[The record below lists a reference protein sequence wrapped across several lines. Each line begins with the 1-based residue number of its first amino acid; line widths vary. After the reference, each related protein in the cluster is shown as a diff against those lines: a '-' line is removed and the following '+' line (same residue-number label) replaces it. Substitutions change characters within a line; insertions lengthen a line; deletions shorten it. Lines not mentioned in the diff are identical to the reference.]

1 MSDTQATVVPR
12 GTGSRTGKLAAAAG
26 PMLSM
31 IFVLRKSRDLDRHP
45 DLHGKV
51 VQAFEDFRRHARDG
65 GVPAG
70 DLDDASYAL
79 AATLDETMLL
89 ANWAGR
95 DQWQADSMA
104 RRYCNNE
111 FVGLGFYD
119 KLAQVRRSVPARAE
133 TLEIFYYC
141 LVAGFQGKLVESPK
155 ELADLTDQLARELA
169 SADSTV
175 SPPHTR
181 RWGVSSRS
189 AASLAGG
196 RGDVRRTAL
205 LRLVPDLEPARPAR
219 GPHRRHLAGLSLLR
233 SR

>member
-175 SPPHTR
+175 SPTAYQK
-181 RWGVSSRS
+181 V
-189 AASLAGG
+189 G
-196 RGDVRRTAL
+196 R
-205 LRLVPDLEPARPAR
+205 LEPL
-219 GPHRRHLAGLSLLR
+219 RRFPWLAVVVTCVALPFFVWFLTWSLLDR
-233 SR
+233 RAAHIVDTLRAYHF

>member
-1 MSDTQATVVPR
+1 MSDSAATVVPHAKER
-12 GTGSRTGKLAAAAG
+12 GGKIAAAAG
-26 PMLSM
+26 PLLSM

-51 VQAFEDFRRHARDG
+51 VQAFEDFRRQARDA
-65 GVPAG
+65 GVSG
-70 DLDDASYAL
+70 SDLDDVSYAL

-89 ANWAGR
+89 ASWSGR

-119 KLAQVRRSVPARAE
+119 KLAQVRRAGPSRRD

-155 ELADLTDQLARELA
+155 ELSDLIDQLAREI
-169 SADSTV
+169 SSHESTV
-175 SPPHTR
+175 SPNAYQK
-181 RWGVSSRS
+181 V
-189 AASLAGG
+189 G
-196 RGDVRRTAL
+196 R
-205 LRLVPDLEPARPAR
+205 LEPL
-219 GPHRRHLAGLSLLR
+219 RRFPWLAVVITCAALPFFVWLFTWSLLDR
-233 SR
+233 RAERIVETLRNYHF

>member
-1 MSDTQATVVPR
+1 MTDSTVVPQMK
-12 GTGSRTGKLAAAAG
+12 GAEGKLAAAAG
-26 PMLSM
+26 PILSM

-51 VQAFEDFRRHARDG
+51 VQSFEDFRRQARDA
-65 GVPAG
+65 GVSPT

-89 ANWAGR
+89 ANWSGR

-119 KLAQVRRSVPARAE
+119 KLAQVRRSGPARRD
-133 TLEIFYYC
+133 TLEVFYYC

-155 ELADLTDQLARELA
+155 EHADLIDQLAREI
-169 SADSTV
+169 SSGETTV
-175 SPPHTR
+175 SPNAYQK
-181 RWGVSSRS
+181 V
-189 AASLAGG
+189 G
-196 RGDVRRTAL
+196 R
-205 LRLVPDLEPARPAR
+205 LEPLQRFPWLAVVITCAALPFFVWLVTWSMLDRRAARIVETLEAYKF
-219 GPHRRHLAGLSLLR
+219 
-233 SR
+233 

>member
-1 MSDTQATVVPR
+1 MSDSTATVVPGR
-12 GTGSRTGKLAAAAG
+12 KGTGGKLAAAAG

-51 VQAFEDFRRHARDG
+51 VQAFEDFRRQARDA
-65 GVPAG
+65 GVPPG

-89 ANWAGR
+89 ASWAGR

-119 KLAQVRRSVPARAE
+119 KLAQVRRSVPARSE

-155 ELADLTDQLARELA
+155 ELADLIDQLAREL
-169 SADSTV
+169 SSPDGTV
-175 SPPHTR
+175 SPNAYQK
-181 RWGVSSRS
+181 V
-189 AASLAGG
+189 G
-196 RGDVRRTAL
+196 R
-205 LRLVPDLEPARPAR
+205 LEPL
-219 GPHRRHLAGLSLLR
+219 RRFPWLAVVITCMALPFFVWLFTWSLLDR
-233 SR
+233 RAERIVEALQTYQF